1 MKQEGW
7 ETEEGFMKPK
17 NDESFC
23 YLYTLKATVRVIS
36 CNPPCKDTNV
46 WFSTVPLKALSD
58 QAWIR
63 YTCL

>member
-36 CNPPCKDTNV
+36 STPPCKDTNV
-46 WFSTVPLKALSD
+46 
-58 QAWIR
+58 
-63 YTCL
+63 